1 MLNHNPLLRSEPFEQ
16 IDRGEP
22 TPKVSNLKPVDGF
35 INLKKLPDWTSHDCV
50 AKVRRILQT
59 KKVGHGGTLDPA
71 AVGVLPIAIGK
82 ATRLLQYLP
91 TGKAYRAIIR
101 LGVQTTTDDLE
112 GEIIYSK
119 PATDLTIEQIRQA
132 LTEFI
137 GEIVQTPPMYSA
149 IQIGGQRLYKLAR
162 AGEVVQVPTRQVT
175 IDRIDV
181 LNWTHGDFPEVEV
194 QIACGGGTYIRSI
207 ARDLGVKLGTR
218 GVLAFLERNASCGL
232 QLADS
237 ITLEEL
243 AQQQQAG
250 TFRPITPDRGL
261 ADLPSATL
269 MDAELVKFWS
279 QGKQL
284 LLSSIELT
292 PTASE
297 LSGYV
302 KVMSAGNCLGIGEIQ
317 SIDGAQLI
325 VPQKVLI

>member
-1 MLNHNPLLRSEPFEQ
+1 
-16 IDRGEP
+16 
-22 TPKVSNLKPVDGF
+22 VDGF
-35 INLKKLPDWTSHDCV
+35 INLKKLPNWTSHDCV

-82 ATRLLQYLP
+82 ATRLLEYLP

-112 GEIIYSK
+112 GEMIYSK
-119 PATDLTIEQIRQA
+119 PVTGITIEQIRHA

-149 IQIGGQRLYKLAR
+149 IQVNGQRLYKLAR
-162 AGEVVQVPTRQVT
+162 AGEVIEVPTRQVT
-175 IDRIDV
+175 IDRIDI
-181 LNWTHGDFPEVEV
+181 LNWTPGDFPEVEV

-207 ARDLGVKLGTR
+207 ARDLGVKLGTK

-232 QLADS
+232 QLAGS

-243 AQQQQAG
+243 EQQQQAG
-250 TFRPITPDRGL
+250 IFRPISPDRGL
-261 ADLPSATL
+261 AHLPSATL

-284 LLSSIELT
+284 SLAGIELT

-297 LSGYV
+297 SNTYV
-302 KVMSAGNCLGIGEIQ
+302 KVMSEDTCLGIGEIQ
-317 SIDGAQLI
+317 SIEGVQLI

>member
-1 MLNHNPLLRSEPFEQ
+1 MTAL
-16 IDRGEP
+16 
-22 TPKVSNLKPVDGF
+22 PKSAGF
-35 INLKKLPDWTSHDCV
+35 CRRKKSDMAAL
-50 AKVRRILQT
+50 
-59 KKVGHGGTLDPA
+59 LDPA

-82 ATRLLQYLP
+82 ATRLLEYLP

-112 GEIIYSK
+112 GEVIYSE
-119 PATDLTIEQIRQA
+119 PVPDLTIEQIRHTLA
-132 LTEFI
+132 EFI

-149 IQIGGQRLYKLAR
+149 IQVNGQRLYKLAR
-162 AGEVVQVPTRQVT
+162 AGEVIEVPTRQVK
-175 IDRIDV
+175 IDRIDI
-181 LNWTHGDFPEVEV
+181 LNWTPGDFPEIEV

-207 ARDLGVKLGTR
+207 ARDLGVKLGTK

-243 AQQQQAG
+243 EQQQRAG
-250 TFRPITPDRGL
+250 TFTPISPDRGL
-261 ADLPSATL
+261 AHLPSATL

-284 LLSSIELT
+284 SLTGIELA

-302 KVMSAGNCLGIGEIQ
+302 KVMSEDGCLGIGEIQ
-317 SIDGAQLI
+317 SIEGVKLI